1 MESSFID
8 ALVKACSCRQSTRA
22 NPPKI
27 PLSSPLFTHH
37 RTRRRNARSTY
48 KQRCDVL
55 GARLHTRAQSTSA
68 RLSREEYRQL
78 LDYYH
83 EPDDTLAPS
92 LGFGPIAL
100 VLPDPSNNNVG
111 KNDPD
116 VSRREPPEPLPSK
129 HLHVKALHESDA
141 SSGSSGAKLHN
152 PSETSDDDSFGGEL
166 LSREAA
172 GDYKLGSR
180 KESLGL
186 DTEEEQH
193 VLEHLHRLLEDPVS
207 SHSSIYEAYL
217 RLPSPGVKYLSGNS
231 RRLLFNRLSVI
242 EVKTKKA
249 MLRYMSLVED
259 MKEASLRLT
268 QAEWNTAIAYA
279 GRCYVRVEALQVGSA
294 LRIWKEMEQEAQVR
308 SGFMTF
314 NILFDIATKAG
325 KYVLAEM
332 ILEEMVARGLEYSR
346 FSHVGFIYYHG
357 LKGDGA
363 GVRKAY
369 KDLVEAG
376 QIVDTTV
383 MNCVIASL
391 IRAGELAAAEQVYE
405 RMKRILYEK
414 TGQFVP
420 SSDWRHS
427 RDLGRVLD
435 KASRTLRNDHERLKR
450 LQSEQCLAPNLRTF
464 SIFIDYHV
472 HITGELRRVIALLHE
487 MQDLDIPIHGRIF
500 LKIFKGFAR
509 HGGVKYTSWTTQ
521 RLESVW
527 KSLLLATDEQTE
539 GVHIMKW
546 MVVWVIRAF
555 AQCCG
560 KERAAQI
567 WEELRDRW
575 KVTNDDEKGA
585 VEHLLRNVL
594 EEARREEKH

>member
-1 MESSFID
+1 M
-8 ALVKACSCRQSTRA
+8 
-22 NPPKI
+22 
-27 PLSSPLFTHH
+27 
-37 RTRRRNARSTY
+37 
-48 KQRCDVL
+48 
-55 GARLHTRAQSTSA
+55 
-68 RLSREEYRQL
+68 

-83 EPDDTLAPS
+83 EPDDTLSPS
-92 LGFGPIAL
+92 MGCGPIAL
-100 VLPDPSNNNVG
+100 VLPVANPKHINVG

-116 VSRREPPEPLPSK
+116 GLRRESPEPLRTKYP
-129 HLHVKALHESDA
+129 HVEVFHQNDA
-141 SSGSSGAKLHN
+141 SSDSIDTRFHS
-152 PSETSDDDSFGGEL
+152 PRETSDDDSFDEEF
-166 LSREAA
+166 LSQEAA
-172 GDYKLGSR
+172 GGYELGSR
-180 KESLGL
+180 KESHRL

-193 VLEHLHRLLEDPVS
+193 VLEDFHRLLEDPDS
-207 SHSSIYEAYL
+207 SHSQIYEAYL
-217 RLPSPGVKYLSGNS
+217 QLPSPGVKYLCENT

-249 MLRYMSLVED
+249 MLRYLSLVED
-259 MKEASLRLT
+259 MKEASIRLSK
-268 QAEWNTAIAYA
+268 AEWNTAIAYA
-279 GRCYVRVEALQVGSA
+279 GRCYVRVEASQVESA
-294 LRIWKEMEQEAQVR
+294 LHIWKEMEQEAQVR
-308 SGFMTF
+308 GGFVTF

-332 ILEEMVARGLEYSR
+332 ILKEMVARGLEYSR

-369 KDLVEAG
+369 RDHVEAG

-391 IRAGELAAAEQVYE
+391 IRAGEPAAAEQVYE
-405 RMKRILYEK
+405 RMKRVLYEK
-414 TGQFVP
+414 TGQSVP

-435 KASRTLRNDHERLKR
+435 KAYRTLRNDSERLER
-450 LQSEQCLAPNLRTF
+450 LQAEQCLAPNLRTF

-472 HITGELRRVIALLHE
+472 HITGELRRVIALLYE
-487 MQDLDIPIHGRIF
+487 MQNLDIPIHGRIF

-509 HGGVKYTSWTTQ
+509 HGGVKYTSWTTP

-527 KSLLLATDEQTE
+527 RSLLLATDEQTE

-560 KERAAQI
+560 KERAVQI

-575 KVTNDDEKGA
+575 KVADDDEKVA
-585 VEHLLRNVL
+585 VEHLLRDVL
-594 EEARREEKH
+594 DEARGEENH